1 VTSELA
7 EMKSCLLLNF
17 AKLEKSCSQFFLY
30 PKYKFDDK
38 EIDTPAMMDEVA
50 ILSVEGNSDV

>member
-1 VTSELA
+1 LFAVKFRKIGKKVA
-7 EMKSCLLLNF
+7 PNF
-17 AKLEKSCSQFFLY
+17 FFLY